1 MLSLLQNLSKNTSVS
16 INDLLLAYE
25 EYFFSVIGKSYFGLL
40 AFYKDPIEM
49 L

>member
-1 MLSLLQNLSKNTSVS
+1 MLSLLQNISKNTSVS
-16 INDLLLAYE
+16 IDNLLFAYE
-25 EYFFSVIGKSYFGLL
+25 EYFFSIMRKNYFSLL